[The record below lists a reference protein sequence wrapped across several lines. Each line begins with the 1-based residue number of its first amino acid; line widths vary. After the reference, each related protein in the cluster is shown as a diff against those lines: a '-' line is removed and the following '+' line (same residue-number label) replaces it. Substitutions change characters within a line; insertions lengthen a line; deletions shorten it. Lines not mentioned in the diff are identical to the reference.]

1 MLKNKRKQTY
11 ILFGVVCFAAL
22 SLATVGFSTWIVG
35 TIEDKTDVTATITTE
50 GSTNK
55 TFTVDA
61 IPSNSTITIDCASE
75 VSNGIITSGSGSKK
89 DMTIGMTYS
98 IAASTNC
105 TFNKIDLSVKVTNGS
120 NTNNINI
127 PTLLNT
133 SKVDDS
139 STTDIFGR
147 TISNDNYS
155 SDLTYLSI
163 SSTEYINKDKLFDV
177 DSTSL
182 SGYNLYTY
190 SDGAFAITFGSFFGG
205 TTPEE
210 FYNKKLSSLRSDY
223 INETNNELKL
233 TKRDKYLKALEAAK
247 AELTNM
253 SKILNGS
260 TITIS
265 VVGLY
270 TFNS

>member
-75 VSNGIITSGSGSKK
+75 VSNGIITSGSKSNK

-105 TFNKIDLSVKVTNGS
+105 TFEKIDLSVKVTNGS
-120 NTNNINI
+120 ETNINI
-127 PTLLNT
+127 PTLLDT

-139 STTDIFGR
+139 STIDLFGR
-147 TISNDNYS
+147 TINKYS
-155 SDLTYLSI
+155 SLTYLTL
-163 SSTEYINKDKLFDV
+163 SSTSYASSSFGSPD
-177 DSTSL
+177 TSL

-190 SDGAFAITFGSFFGG
+190 SDGAFAIKFGSFFGG
-205 TTPEE
+205 KTPEE
-210 FYNKKLSSLRSDY
+210 FYNEKLSSLRNEY

-265 VVGLY
+265 VVGKY

>member
-75 VSNGIITSGSGSKK
+75 VSNGIITSGSGSNK

-105 TFNKIDLSVKVTNGS
+105 AFNKIDLSVKVTKGS
-120 NTNNINI
+120 NTNANINI
-127 PTLLNT
+127 PTFLDT
-133 SKVDDS
+133 SKVDGSPTLDL
-139 STTDIFGR
+139 FGR
-147 TISNDNYS
+147 TIDDYS
-155 SDLTYLSI
+155 SLTYLELSKTSYSLSDTEFI
-163 SSTEYINKDKLFDV
+163 LDSS
-177 DSTSL
+177 SL

-190 SDGAFAITFGSFFGG
+190 SDGAFAIKFGSFFGG
-205 TTPEE
+205 KTPEE
-210 FYNKKLSSLRSDY
+210 FYNEKLSSLRNEY
-223 INETNNELKL
+223 INASNEDKL

>member
-1 MLKNKRKQTY
+1 MLMNKRKQTY

-22 SLATVGFSTWIVG
+22 SLATIGFSTWIVG

-61 IPSNSTITIDCASE
+61 IPSKSAINIDCATNAEGIIS
-75 VSNGIITSGSGSKK
+75 SNGTSNKN
-89 DMTIGMTYS
+89 MTIGMTYS

-127 PTLLNT
+127 PTLLDT
-133 SKVDDS
+133 SKIDDS
-139 STTDIFGR
+139 PTTDIFGR
-147 TISNDNYS
+147 TITNY

-163 SSTEYINKDKLFDV
+163 SSTEYINKDNLFTV
-177 DSTSL
+177 DSSSI

-205 TTPEE
+205 KTPEE
-210 FYNKKLSSLRSDY
+210 FYNEKLSSLRNKY
-223 INETNNELKL
+223 INETNNELKI

-265 VVGLY
+265 VVGKY

>member
-61 IPSNSTITIDCASE
+61 IASKSTIKIDCASE
-75 VSNGIITSGSGSKK
+75 VSNGIITSGSGSNK

-105 TFNKIDLSVKVTNGS
+105 TFNRIDLSVKVTNGS

-127 PTLLNT
+127 PTLLGT
-133 SKVDDS
+133 SKIDDS

-147 TISNDNYS
+147 TITNYS
-155 SDLTYLSI
+155 NLTYLSI
-163 SSTEYINKDKLFDV
+163 SSTEYINRDNLFTV
-177 DSTSL
+177 DSSSL

-190 SDGAFAITFGSFFGG
+190 SDDAFAIKFGSFFGG
-205 TTPEE
+205 KTPEE
-210 FYNKKLSSLRSDY
+210 FYNEKLSSFRNEY
-223 INETNNELKL
+223 INASNEDKI

-247 AELTNM
+247 SELTNM
-253 SKILNGS
+253 STILDGS

-265 VVGLY
+265 VVGKY
-270 TFNS
+270 TFIS

>member
-61 IPSNSTITIDCASE
+61 LPSKSTIKIDCASG
-75 VSNGIITSGSGSKK
+75 VSNGIITSGSGSNK

-105 TFNKIDLSVKVTNGS
+105 TFNRIDLSVKVTNGS
-120 NTNNINI
+120 NKEIDINI
-127 PTLLNT
+127 PTLLGT

-147 TISNDNYS
+147 TISSYS
-155 SDLTYLSI
+155 SLTYL
-163 SSTEYINKDKLFDV
+163 E
-177 DSTSL
+177 L
-182 SGYNLYTY
+182 S
-190 SDGAFAITFGSFFGG
+190 
-205 TTPEE
+205 
-210 FYNKKLSSLRSDY
+210 
-223 INETNNELKL
+223 
-233 TKRDKYLKALEAAK
+233 KYL
-247 AELTNM
+247 
-253 SKILNGS
+253 
-260 TITIS
+260 
-265 VVGLY
+265 
-270 TFNS
+270 

>member
-61 IPSNSTITIDCASE
+61 IPSNSKITIDCASE

-89 DMTIGMTYS
+89 NMTIGMTYS

-127 PTLLNT
+127 PTLLDA
-133 SKVDDS
+133 SKIDDS

-147 TISNDNYS
+147 TISNYS
-155 SDLTYLSI
+155 NLTYLSI
-163 SSTEYINKDKLFDV
+163 SSTEYINKDNLFSV
-177 DSTSL
+177 DPFSI

-190 SDGAFAITFGSFFGG
+190 SDGDFAIKFGSFFGG

-210 FYNKKLSSLRSDY
+210 FYNKKLSSLRNEY
-223 INETNNELKL
+223 INETNNQLKL

-247 AELTNM
+247 AELTKM
-253 SKILNGS
+253 STILDGS

-270 TFNS
+270 TFIS

>member
-61 IPSNSTITIDCASE
+61 IPSNSTITIDCASG

-98 IAASTNC
+98 IDASTNC
-105 TFNKIDLSVKVTNGS
+105 TFKQIDLSVKVTNGS
-120 NTNNINI
+120 ETNINI
-127 PTLLNT
+127 PTLLDT

-139 STTDIFGR
+139 STLDLFGR
-147 TISNDNYS
+147 TIADYS
-155 SDLTYLSI
+155 SFTYLTLSKY
-163 SSTEYINKDKLFDV
+163 EYASNSFDL
-177 DSTSL
+177 DDTSL

-190 SDGAFAITFGSFFGG
+190 SDGAFAIKFGSFFGG
-205 TTPEE
+205 KTPEE
-210 FYNKKLSSLRSDY
+210 FYNEKLSSLRNEY
-223 INETNNELKL
+223 INETKNELKL

-253 SKILNGS
+253 STILNKS

-265 VVGLY
+265 VVGKY
-270 TFNS
+270 TFIS

>member
-61 IPSNSTITIDCASE
+61 LPTKSTINIDCASG

-105 TFNKIDLSVKVTNGS
+105 TFNRIDLSVKVTTGS

-127 PTLLNT
+127 PTLLDT
-133 SKVDDS
+133 SKIDDS

-147 TISNDNYS
+147 TISNYS
-155 SDLTYLSI
+155 NLTYLSI
-163 SSTEYINKDKLFDV
+163 SSTEYINKDNLFSV
-177 DSTSL
+177 DPSSI

-190 SDGAFAITFGSFFGG
+190 SDGDFAIKFGSFFGG
-205 TTPEE
+205 KTPEE
-210 FYNKKLSSLRSDY
+210 FYNEKLSSLRNEY
-223 INETNNELKL
+223 INESNNELKL

-247 AELTNM
+247 AELTKM
-253 SKILNGS
+253 STILNGS

-265 VVGLY
+265 VVGVY

>member
-61 IPSNSTITIDCASE
+61 TPTKSTINIDCATNTEGIIS
-75 VSNGIITSGSGSKK
+75 SNGTSSKN
-89 DMTIGMTYS
+89 MTIGMTYS

-105 TFNKIDLSVKVTNGS
+105 TFNRIDLSVKVTKGS
-120 NTNNINI
+120 ETNDRNV
-127 PTLLNT
+127 PTLLDT

-139 STTDIFGR
+139 STLDLFGR
-147 TISNDNYS
+147 TIADYS
-155 SDLTYLSI
+155 SLTYLTLSK
-163 SSTEYINKDKLFDV
+163 STYDSDLFGLPD
-177 DSTSL
+177 TSL

-190 SDGAFAITFGSFFGG
+190 SDESFAIQFGSFFGG
-205 TTPEE
+205 KTPEE
-210 FYNKKLSSLRSDY
+210 FYNDKLNTFRNDY
-223 INETNNELKL
+223 INETNNE
-233 TKRDKYLKALEAAK
+233 TKIAKRNKYLKALEAAK
-247 AELTNM
+247 LELTQM
-253 SKILNGS
+253 SNILNGS

-265 VVGLY
+265 VVGIY

>member
-35 TIEDKTDVTATITTE
+35 TIEDKADVTATITTE

-61 IPSNSTITIDCASE
+61 TPNKSTINIDCATNTEGIIS
-75 VSNGIITSGSGSKK
+75 SNGTSSKN
-89 DMTIGMTYS
+89 MTIGMTYS

-127 PTLLNT
+127 PTLLDA
-133 SKVDDS
+133 SKIDDS
-139 STTDIFGR
+139 PTTDIFGR
-147 TISNDNYS
+147 TISSYS
-155 SDLTYLSI
+155 SLTYLELSKTSY
-163 SSTEYINKDKLFDV
+163 SSTLFTKDE
-177 DSTSL
+177 SSL

-190 SDGAFAITFGSFFGG
+190 TDNGFAITFGSFFDN
-205 TTPEE
+205 TTPEK
-210 FYNKKLSSLRSDY
+210 FYNSKLETLRNEY
-223 INETNNELKL
+223 INASNEDKI

-247 AELTNM
+247 CELTQM
-253 SKILNGS
+253 SDLLNNS

-265 VVGLY
+265 VVGIY
-270 TFNS
+270 TFNSNS

>member
-61 IPSNSTITIDCASE
+61 LPSKSTIKIDCASG
-75 VSNGIITSGSGSKK
+75 VSNGIITSGSGSNKN
-89 DMTIGMTYS
+89 MTIGMTYS

-105 TFNKIDLSVKVTNGS
+105 TFNRIDLSVKVTNGS

-127 PTLLNT
+127 PTLLGT
-133 SKVDDS
+133 SKIDDS

-147 TISNDNYS
+147 TINSYS
-155 SDLTYLSI
+155 SLTYLELSKPSY
-163 SSTEYINKDKLFDV
+163 SSTLFTKDE
-177 DSTSL
+177 SSI

-190 SDGAFAITFGSFFGG
+190 SDGDFAITFGSFFDN
-205 TTPEE
+205 TTPEK
-210 FYNKKLSSLRSDY
+210 FYNSKLETLRNEY
-223 INETNNELKL
+223 INASNEDKI
-233 TKRDKYLKALEAAK
+233 TSRDKYLKALEAAK
-247 AELTNM
+247 LELTQM
-253 SKILNGS
+253 STILNGS

>member
-61 IPSNSTITIDCASE
+61 IPSNSTIIIDCASE

-105 TFNKIDLSVKVTNGS
+105 TFNKIDLSVKVTKGS
-120 NTNNINI
+120 ETNINI
-127 PTLLNT
+127 PTLLDT

-139 STTDIFGR
+139 STIDLFGR
-147 TISNDNYS
+147 TIADYS
-155 SDLTYLSI
+155 SFTYLTLSSI
-163 SSTEYINKDKLFDV
+163 SYASSRFGSPD
-177 DSTSL
+177 TSL

-205 TTPEE
+205 KTPEE
-210 FYNKKLSSLRSDY
+210 FYNDKLNTFRNDY
-223 INETNNELKL
+223 INETNNE
-233 TKRDKYLKALEAAK
+233 TKIAKRNKYLKALEAAK
-247 AELTNM
+247 LELTQM
-253 SKILNGS
+253 STILNES

-265 VVGLY
+265 VVGTY
-270 TFNS
+270 KFNS

>member
-61 IPSNSTITIDCASE
+61 LASKSTIKIDCASG

-105 TFNKIDLSVKVTNGS
+105 TFNRIDLSVKVTNGS

-127 PTLLNT
+127 PTLLDT
-133 SKVDDS
+133 SKIDDI

-147 TISNDNYS
+147 TITNYS
-155 SDLTYLSI
+155 NLTYLSI
-163 SSTEYINKDKLFDV
+163 SSTEYINSNNLFSV

-190 SDGAFAITFGSFFGG
+190 TDNGFAITFGSFFDN
-205 TTPEE
+205 TTPEK
-210 FYNKKLSSLRSDY
+210 FYNSKLETLRNEY

-253 SKILNGS
+253 STILNGS

-265 VVGLY
+265 VVGKY

>member
-22 SLATVGFSTWIVG
+22 SLATVGFSTWVVG

-61 IPSNSTITIDCASE
+61 IPSKSTINIDCASG

-105 TFNKIDLSVKVTNGS
+105 TFNRIDLSVKVTNGS

-127 PTLLNT
+127 PTLLDT
-133 SKVDDS
+133 SKIDDS

-147 TISNDNYS
+147 TITTYSN
-155 SDLTYLSI
+155 LTYLSI
-163 SSTEYINKDKLFDV
+163 SSTEYINSNNLFSV

-190 SDGAFAITFGSFFGG
+190 SDGDFAITFGSFFGG
-205 TTPEE
+205 KTPEE
-210 FYNKKLSSLRSDY
+210 FYNEKLSSLRSEY
-223 INETNNELKL
+223 INASNEDKL
-233 TKRDKYLKALEAAK
+233 TKRDKYLKALESAK

-265 VVGLY
+265 VVGKY

>member
-61 IPSNSTITIDCASE
+61 LASKSTIKIDCASG

-127 PTLLNT
+127 PTLLDT
-133 SKVDDS
+133 SKIDDS

-147 TISNDNYS
+147 TINSYS
-155 SDLTYLSI
+155 SLTYLELSNTSY
-163 SSTEYINKDKLFDV
+163 SSSLFTKDE
-177 DSTSL
+177 SSL

-190 SDGAFAITFGSFFGG
+190 SDGAFAIKFGSFFGG
-205 TTPEE
+205 KTPEE
-210 FYNKKLSSLRSDY
+210 FYNEKLSLLRNEY
-223 INETNNELKL
+223 INASNENKI
-233 TKRDKYLKALEAAK
+233 TSRDKYLKALEAAK
-247 AELTNM
+247 LELTQM
-253 SKILNGS
+253 STILNRS

-265 VVGLY
+265 VVGVY
-270 TFNS
+270 KFNS

>member
-105 TFNKIDLSVKVTNGS
+105 TFNRIDLSVKVTQGS

-127 PTLLNT
+127 PTLLDT
-133 SKVDDS
+133 SKIDDS

-147 TISNDNYS
+147 TISSYS
-155 SDLTYLSI
+155 SLTYLELSKTSY
-163 SSTEYINKDKLFDV
+163 SSSLFTKD
-177 DSTSL
+177 SSSL

-190 SDGAFAITFGSFFGG
+190 SDGGFAIKFGSFFGG

-210 FYNKKLSSLRSDY
+210 FYNSKLETLRNEY
-223 INETNNELKL
+223 INASNEDKI

-265 VVGLY
+265 VVGDY
-270 TFNS
+270 TFSS

>member
-22 SLATVGFSTWIVG
+22 SLATVGFSTWVVG
-35 TIEDKTDVTATITTE
+35 TIEDSDEVTASITTE

-61 IPSNSTITIDCASE
+61 IASEDTIKIDCGTTS
-75 VSNGIITSGSGSKK
+75 SGIVTSGSGSSK
-89 DMTIGMTYS
+89 DMGVKMTYS

-105 TFNKIDLSVKVTNGS
+105 TFKQIDLSVKVTNGS
-120 NTNNINI
+120 ETNINI
-127 PTLLNT
+127 PTLLDT

-139 STTDIFGR
+139 STLDLFGR
-147 TISNDNYS
+147 TIADYS
-155 SDLTYLSI
+155 SLTYLTLSTSTYA
-163 SSTEYINKDKLFDV
+163 SSKFGLPD
-177 DSTSL
+177 TSL

-205 TTPEE
+205 KTPEE
-210 FYNKKLSSLRSDY
+210 FYNEKLSSLRNEY
-223 INETNNELKL
+223 INESNNELKL

-265 VVGLY
+265 VVGIY

>member
-61 IPSNSTITIDCASE
+61 IPSNSTIKIDCASG

-105 TFNKIDLSVKVTNGS
+105 TFNKIDLSVKVTKGS
-120 NTNNINI
+120 ETNDRNV
-127 PTLLNT
+127 PTLLDT

-139 STTDIFGR
+139 STLDLFGR
-147 TISNDNYS
+147 TIADYS
-155 SDLTYLSI
+155 SLTYLTLSTSTYA
-163 SSTEYINKDKLFDV
+163 SSKFGLPD
-177 DSTSL
+177 TSL

-190 SDGAFAITFGSFFGG
+190 SDDGFAIQFGSFFGG
-205 TTPEE
+205 KTPEE
-210 FYNKKLSSLRSDY
+210 FYNDKLNTFRNDY
-223 INETNNELKL
+223 INETNNELRI
-233 TKRDKYLKALEAAK
+233 TKRNKYLKALEAAK
-247 AELTNM
+247 LELTQM
-253 SKILNGS
+253 STILNES

-265 VVGLY
+265 VKGTY
-270 TFNS
+270 AFNS

>member
-61 IPSNSTITIDCASE
+61 LASKSTIKIDCASG

-105 TFNKIDLSVKVTNGS
+105 TFNRIDLSVKVTNGS

-127 PTLLNT
+127 PTLLDT
-133 SKVDDS
+133 SKIDDI

-147 TISNDNYS
+147 TITNYS
-155 SDLTYLSI
+155 NLTYLSI
-163 SSTEYINKDKLFDV
+163 SSTEYINRDNLFTV
-177 DSTSL
+177 DSSSI

-190 SDGAFAITFGSFFGG
+190 SDGTFAIKFGSFFGG
-205 TTPEE
+205 KTPEE
-210 FYNKKLSSLRSDY
+210 FYNEKLSLLRSEY
-223 INETNNELKL
+223 INASNENKI

-247 AELTNM
+247 CELTQM
-253 SKILNGS
+253 SNLLNNS

-265 VVGLY
+265 VVGKY
-270 TFNS
+270 IFNS

>member
-61 IPSNSTITIDCASE
+61 LASKSTIKIDCASG
-75 VSNGIITSGSGSKK
+75 VSNGIITSGSGSNQ

-105 TFNKIDLSVKVTNGS
+105 TFNKIDLSVKVTKGS
-120 NTNNINI
+120 DINNINI
-127 PTLLNT
+127 PTLLDT
-133 SKVDDS
+133 SKVDGSPTLDL
-139 STTDIFGR
+139 FGR
-147 TISNDNYS
+147 TINTYS
-155 SDLTYLSI
+155 TLTYLELSNI
-163 SSTEYINKDKLFDV
+163 SYSLSDTEFTI
-177 DSTSL
+177 DSSSL

-190 SDGAFAITFGSFFGG
+190 SDGDFAIKFGSFFGG
-205 TTPEE
+205 STPEE
-210 FYNKKLSSLRSDY
+210 FYNSKLETLRNEY
-223 INETNNELKL
+223 INASNEDKI
-233 TKRDKYLKALEAAK
+233 TKRDIYLKALEAAK
-247 AELTNM
+247 CELTQM
-253 SKILNGS
+253 STILNGS

-265 VVGLY
+265 VVGDY
-270 TFNS
+270 TFINS

>member
-61 IPSNSTITIDCASE
+61 TPTKSKINIDCATNTEGIIS
-75 VSNGIITSGSGSKK
+75 SNGTSNKN
-89 DMTIGMTYS
+89 MTIGMTYS

-105 TFNKIDLSVKVTNGS
+105 TFNKIDLSVRVTQGS

-127 PTLLNT
+127 PTLLGT

-139 STTDIFGR
+139 PTTDIFGR
-147 TISNDNYS
+147 TISTYS
-155 SDLTYLSI
+155 NLTYLSI
-163 SSTEYINKDKLFDV
+163 SSTEYINKDNLFSV
-177 DSTSL
+177 DSNSL

-190 SDGAFAITFGSFFGG
+190 TDNGFAITFGSFFDN

-210 FYNKKLSSLRSDY
+210 FYNEKLSSLRSEY
-223 INETNNELKL
+223 INASNEDKI

-247 AELTNM
+247 LELTQM
-253 SKILNGS
+253 STILNES

>member
-61 IPSNSTITIDCASE
+61 IPTRSTINIDCATNTEGIIS
-75 VSNGIITSGSGSKK
+75 SNGTSSKN
-89 DMTIGMTYS
+89 MTIGMTYS

-105 TFNKIDLSVKVTNGS
+105 TFNKIELSVKVTNGS
-120 NTNNINI
+120 DTNNINI
-127 PTLLNT
+127 PTLLDT
-133 SKVDDS
+133 SKIDDS
-139 STTDIFGR
+139 PTTDIFGR
-147 TISNDNYS
+147 TISTYS
-155 SDLTYLSI
+155 NLTYLSI
-163 SSTEYINKDKLFDV
+163 SSSLFTKDE
-177 DSTSL
+177 SSL

-190 SDGAFAITFGSFFGG
+190 SDGDFAIKFGSFFGG
-205 TTPEE
+205 KTPEE
-210 FYNKKLSSLRSDY
+210 FYNEKLSLLRSEY
-223 INETNNELKL
+223 INASNENKI

-247 AELTNM
+247 CELTQM
-253 SKILNGS
+253 SNLLNNS

-265 VVGLY
+265 VVGKY
-270 TFNS
+270 IFNS

>member
-61 IPSNSTITIDCASE
+61 LPSKSTIKIDCASG
-75 VSNGIITSGSGSKK
+75 VSNGIITSGSGSNK

-105 TFNKIDLSVKVTNGS
+105 TFNRIDLSVKVTNGS

-127 PTLLNT
+127 PTFLDT
-133 SKVDDS
+133 SKIDDS

-147 TISNDNYS
+147 TINSYS
-155 SDLTYLSI
+155 SLTYLELSNTSY
-163 SSTEYINKDKLFDV
+163 SSSLFTKDE
-177 DSTSL
+177 SSL

-190 SDGAFAITFGSFFGG
+190 TDNGFAITFGSFFDN
-205 TTPEE
+205 TTPEK
-210 FYNKKLSSLRSDY
+210 FYNSKLETLRNEY

-253 SKILNGS
+253 STILNKS

-265 VVGLY
+265 VVGKY

>member
-61 IPSNSTITIDCASE
+61 LPTKSTINIDCASG
-75 VSNGIITSGSGSKK
+75 VSNGIITSGSGSNK

-105 TFNKIDLSVKVTNGS
+105 MFNRIDLSVKVTTGS

-127 PTLLNT
+127 PTLLDT
-133 SKVDDS
+133 SKIDDS

-147 TISNDNYS
+147 TISNYS
-155 SDLTYLSI
+155 NLTYLSI
-163 SSTEYINKDKLFDV
+163 SSTEYINKDNLFSV
-177 DSTSL
+177 DPSSI

-190 SDGAFAITFGSFFGG
+190 SDGDFAIKFGSFFGG

-210 FYNKKLSSLRSDY
+210 FYNKKLSSLRNEY
-223 INETNNELKL
+223 INETNNELKIA
-233 TKRDKYLKALEAAK
+233 KRDKYLKALEAAK

-265 VVGLY
+265 VVGVY

>member
-61 IPSNSTITIDCASE
+61 LASKDTIRIDCASG

-105 TFNKIDLSVKVTNGS
+105 TFNKIDLSVKVTQGS

-127 PTLLNT
+127 PTLLGT
-133 SKVDDS
+133 SKIDDS

-147 TISNDNYS
+147 TIDDYS
-155 SDLTYLSI
+155 SLTYLELSKTSYSLSDTEFI
-163 SSTEYINKDKLFDV
+163 IDSS
-177 DSTSL
+177 SL

-190 SDGAFAITFGSFFGG
+190 SDGAFAIKFGSFFGG
-205 TTPEE
+205 KTPEE
-210 FYNKKLSSLRSDY
+210 FYNEKLSSFRNEY
-223 INETNNELKL
+223 INESNNELKL

-247 AELTNM
+247 AELTYM

-265 VVGLY
+265 VVGIY

>member
-61 IPSNSTITIDCASE
+61 IPSNSKITIDCASE
-75 VSNGIITSGSGSKK
+75 VSNGIITSGSGSNK

-105 TFNKIDLSVKVTNGS
+105 TFNKIDLSVKVTQGS

-133 SKVDDS
+133 SKIDDS

-147 TISNDNYS
+147 TISNNNYS
-155 SDLTYLSI
+155 SNLTYLSI
-163 SSTEYINKDKLFDV
+163 SSTEYINSDDLFGV
-177 DSTSL
+177 DSSSI

-190 SDGAFAITFGSFFGG
+190 TDNGFAITFGSFFDN
-205 TTPEE
+205 TTPEK
-210 FYNKKLSSLRSDY
+210 FYNSKLETLRNEY

-253 SKILNGS
+253 SRILNGS

-265 VVGLY
+265 VVGKY

>member
-61 IPSNSTITIDCASE
+61 IPTRSTIKIDCATNTEGIIS
-75 VSNGIITSGSGSKK
+75 SNGTSSKN
-89 DMTIGMTYS
+89 MTIGMTYS

-105 TFNKIDLSVKVTNGS
+105 TFNRIDLSVKVTQGS

-127 PTLLNT
+127 PTLLDI
-133 SKVDDS
+133 SKMDDS
-139 STTDIFGR
+139 PTTDIFGR
-147 TISNDNYS
+147 TISTYS
-155 SDLTYLSI
+155 NLTYLSI
-163 SSTEYINKDKLFDV
+163 SSTEYTNSNDLFDV

-190 SDGAFAITFGSFFGG
+190 TDNGFAITFGSFFDN
-205 TTPEE
+205 TTPEK
-210 FYNKKLSSLRSDY
+210 FYNSKLETLRNEY

-253 SKILNGS
+253 STILNGS

-265 VVGLY
+265 VVGKY